1 MNIKKLIP
9 NSNIRNW
16 VGPFNDDEYYYDLGK
31 SQAEKIIQWLS
42 VKPEH
47 KILDIGC
54 GCGRIAIHFL
64 NYLNEEGSYIGID
77 SNKELLSY
85 CKDNITVLRRNFQ
98 FQYVDVYNRAYSPQG
113 KINTQDFV
121 FPIEDESM
129 DIVILWSVFTHMYLT
144 DIDSY
149 LKEIHRVLKK
159 GGLVL
164 ASLNLN
170 NSFTKQQIETKKSHL
185 DIKYF
190 IADGLF
196 SLDTDTPESGFA
208 HDEDKVKELYWKY
221 GFLIKE
227 IKYGIWSS
235 KELTGEF
242 HDTIIAQKL
251 TTKSCD

>member
-1 MNIKKLIP
+1 MDVKKLVP
-9 NSNIRNW
+9 DSDIRNW
-16 VGPFNDDEYYYDLGK
+16 VGPFNDKEYYYNLGK

-47 KILDIGC
+47 KILDLGY

-64 NYLNEEGSYIGID
+64 NYLKEEGSYTGID

-85 CKDNITVLRRNFQ
+85 CENNIATVSQNFQ
-98 FQYVDVYNRAYSPQG
+98 FQHVDVYNGAYSPQG
-113 KINTQDFV
+113 KIKPQDFV

-144 DIDSY
+144 DIDLY

-159 GGLVL
+159 GRLVL
-164 ASLNLN
+164 ASLNLI

-185 DIKYF
+185 DIKYN

-196 SLDTDTPESGFA
+196 SLDSEIPERGFA
-208 HDEDKVKELYWKY
+208 HDEDKVKELYWRY
-221 GFLIKE
+221 GFLIRE

-235 KELTGEF
+235 KDLMGEF
-242 HDTIIAQKL
+242 HDAIIAQK
-251 TTKSCD
+251 